1 MECDILV
8 VGSGVLGLS
17 SAYHLKLRNP
27 NSRVVV
33 IDRSGGPGQGN
44 SAKSEGGL
52 RNVFTSEAN
61 YLLTDSTIDWFSH
74 LQNDLGYDVK
84 LHYIG
89 YLWLYSEGQY
99 NGLKNTLD
107 AIQKWG
113 AELRTYEKEE
123 LKRMVPDLVTD
134 LEGDEEA
141 ELLDLEPVYKGV
153 LGVKCGCIDTDA
165 LVRSYEAE
173 LLKLG
178 GELMYSTEAKKL
190 ILRPEEE
197 LGIPGEPFVWQES
210 LISGAETSRG
220 EIRADTTVL
229 ATGVWSE
236 ILLDPLGID
245 ALMRAKKRQIFVF
258 KDPKLRGLLEVEGF
272 NEYTVMPLTILPKAG
287 ILFRP
292 EITEGS
298 IWLACADELGR
309 GYGLEEDPQP
319 EANYYTDEIYHVLVK
334 YFPCF
339 RDIRPANMWAGQ
351 YAVNGYDGMP
361 VIAPVPGMIYIGAAS
376 GSGIMKCDALGR
388 IVASLYASEEKAE
401 LYGGQ
406 NFNVSDLG
414 VEDRNAER
422 ENFII

>member
-1 MECDILV
+1 
-8 VGSGVLGLS
+8 
-17 SAYHLKLRNP
+17 
-27 NSRVVV
+27 
-33 IDRSGGPGQGN
+33 
-44 SAKSEGGL
+44 
-52 RNVFTSEAN
+52 
-61 YLLTDSTIDWFSH
+61 
-74 LQNDLGYDVK
+74 
-84 LHYIG
+84 
-89 YLWLYSEGQY
+89 
-99 NGLKNTLD
+99 
-107 AIQKWG
+107 
-113 AELRTYEKEE
+113 
-123 LKRMVPDLVTD
+123 
-134 LEGDEEA
+134 
-141 ELLDLEPVYKGV
+141 
-153 LGVKCGCIDTDA
+153 
-165 LVRSYEAE
+165 
-173 LLKLG
+173 
-178 GELMYSTEAKKL
+178 
-190 ILRPEEE
+190 
-197 LGIPGEPFVWQES
+197 
-210 LISGAETSRG
+210 
-220 EIRADTTVL
+220 
-229 ATGVWSE
+229 
-236 ILLDPLGID
+236 
-245 ALMRAKKRQIFVF
+245 MRAKKRQIFVF

-292 EITEGS
+292 EVTEGS

>member
-27 NSRVVV
+27 DSRVVV

-52 RNVFTSEAN
+52 RNVFTSKAN

-99 NGLKNTLD
+99 NGLKSTLK

-113 AELRTYEKEE
+113 AELRTYEKDE
-123 LKRMVPDLVTD
+123 LKRMVPDIVTD
-134 LEGDEEA
+134 VEGDEEA
-141 ELLDLEPVYKGV
+141 ELLDLESVYKGV
-153 LGVKCGCIDTDA
+153 LGVKCGCIDADA

-173 LLKLG
+173 FLKLG

-210 LISGAETSRG
+210 RISGAETSRG
-220 EIRADTTVL
+220 EMRADTTVL
-229 ATGVWSE
+229 AAGVWSE
-236 ILLDPLGID
+236 TLLDPLGID

-258 KDPKLRGLLEVEGF
+258 KDSRLRGLLEVEGF
-272 NEYTVMPLTILPKAG
+272 NKYSVIPLTILPKAG

-292 EITEGS
+292 EVTEGS

-319 EANYYTDEIYHVLVK
+319 ETNYYTDEIYHVLVK

-361 VIAPVPGMIYIGAAS
+361 VITPVPGMIYIGAAS

-388 IVASLYASEEKAE
+388 IVASLYAGEEEAE

-406 NFNVSDLG
+406 SFNASSLG
-414 VEDRNAER
+414 VEDRNVER
-422 ENFII
+422 EKFII

>member
-27 NSRVVV
+27 DSRVVV

-99 NGLKNTLD
+99 NGLKSTLD

-292 EITEGS
+292 EVTEGS

-339 RDIRPANMWAGQ
+339 RDIRPVNMWAGQ
-351 YAVNGYDGMP
+351 YAVNGYDEMP

-414 VEDRNAER
+414 VEDRNVER